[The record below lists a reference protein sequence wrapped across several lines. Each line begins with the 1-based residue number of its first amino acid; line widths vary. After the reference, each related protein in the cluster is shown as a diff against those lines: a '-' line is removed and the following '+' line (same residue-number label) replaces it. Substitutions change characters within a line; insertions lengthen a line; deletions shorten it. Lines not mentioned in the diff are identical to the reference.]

1 MRLGSEPTSDVTI
14 SLTLDASEVASD
26 TTSLTF
32 NTVNW
37 ATPQIIPLTGV
48 DDASEADGD
57 TITVATVSVD
67 AGSATEYLGL
77 SADANVTTVD
87 DDDPG
92 FTLSTTTLTVAEGA
106 STSFTV
112 VLDARPQNPV
122 TLNVSSSDPGE
133 ATVEG
138 GTSTTVTFQ
147 PGDWSTPVPVSVEGF
162 VDSVVDPDTEVTIT
176 ISVDDASSNDLF
188 DPLDDQTVTVTVTN
202 VDTQ

>member
-1 MRLGSEPTSDVTI
+1 MGSEPTSDVTV
-14 SLTLDASEVASD
+14 SLTLDATEVAST

-32 NTVNW
+32 NSLNW
-37 ATPQIIPLTGV
+37 ETPQIIPLTGV

-57 TITVATVSVD
+57 TITVATVSVE

-92 FTLSTTTLTVAEGA
+92 FALSTTTLTVAEGA

-112 VLDARPQNPV
+112 VLDARPQTPV
-122 TLNVSSSDPGE
+122 TLNISSGDDGE

-147 PGDWSTPVPVSVEGF
+147 PGDWDTPVSVSVEGV
-162 VDSVVDPDTEVTIT
+162 VDSEIDGDIDVTIT
-176 ISVDDASSNDLF
+176 ISVDDASSNNLF
-188 DPLDDQTVTVTVTN
+188 DPLADQTVTVTVTN